1 MRTSK
6 SLGSLLLSKAGKGKL
21 GSTTDLQQQQ
31 YPPDPNAYDLIAII
45 GQGVR

>member
-6 SLGSLLLSKAGKGKL
+6 SLGSLLQSKAGKGKL
-21 GSTTDLQQQQ
+21 GSSPDLQQQ
-31 YPPDPNAYDLIAII
+31 YPPDPNAYELIAII